1 MGQIKAVNQI
11 DVIDLTD
18 GYSVVLTNDSY
29 TFLGTTSAVNGT
41 QTTTTQVMALCG
53 SEQVP
58 CTVGTITCPTGI
70 SAVSDGKTPMPT
82 ITITATSA
90 LTKSGTITI
99 PIVVDGDITINKIF
113 SYSIA
118 FKGQTGQNG
127 TSVTVSSTSVT
138 YQVGASGTTKPTGE
152 WSATVPNVPN
162 GQFLWTKTV
171 VKYSDGKSTEAYS
184 VSYKGTN
191 GTNGSNGTSVTVS
204 STSVTYQVGASGTTK
219 PTGEWSA
226 TVPNVPNGQFLW
238 TKTVVKY
245 SDGKSTEAYSVSYK
259 GTNGTNGSNG
269 TSVTVSS
276 TSVTYQA
283 STSGTTPPTGTWS
296 STVPNVPNGQYLWT
310 KTVVNYSDGKSTE
323 SYSVSYKGTNGING
337 TNGKDAITM
346 TITSSGGTIFK
357 NTAIVTTLTA
367 HVYKGGV
374 EVTGSALSSLGTIKW
389 YKDGGT
395 TAVATGSTYTIGAG
409 DVSNKATFSAQLEG

>member
-1 MGQIKAVNQI
+1 MAIKAVNQI

-18 GYSVVLTNDSY
+18 GYSVILTNDNY
-29 TFLGTTSAVNGT
+29 TFFGTTNSVSGT

-70 SAVSDGKTPMPT
+70 SAVSDGKTPQPT

-99 PIVVDGDITINKIF
+99 PIVIDGITINKTF

-127 TSVTVSSTSVT
+127 TSVTVKSTSVT
-138 YQVGASGTTKPTGE
+138 YQVGTSGTTKPTGE
-152 WSATVPNVPN
+152 WKTEVPAVPN

-171 VKYSDGKSTEAYS
+171 VQYSDGKSTEAYS

-191 GTNGSNGTSVTVS
+191 GTNGSNGTSVKIT
-204 STSVTYQVGASGTTK
+204 STSVTYQV
-219 PTGEWSA
+219 
-226 TVPNVPNGQFLW
+226 
-238 TKTVVKY
+238 
-245 SDGKSTEAYSVSYK
+245 
-259 GTNGTNGSNG
+259 
-269 TSVTVSS
+269 
-276 TSVTYQA
+276 
-283 STSGTTPPTGTWS
+283 STSGTTTPTGTWS
-296 STVPNVPNGQYLWT
+296 STVPTVPNGQYLWT

-323 SYSVSYKGTNGING
+323 SYSVSYKGTNGTNG
-337 TNGKDAITM
+337 TNGKDAIIM
-346 TITSSGGTIFK
+346 AITSSGGTIFK
-357 NTAIVTTLTA
+357 NTAIATTLTA

-374 EVTGSALSSLGTIKW
+374 EVTGANLTALGTIKW

-395 TAVATGSTYTIGAG
+395 TAVATGSSYTISAG
-409 DVSNKATFSAQLEG
+409 DVNNKATFSAQLEG

>member
-1 MGQIKAVNQI
+1 MAIKAVNQI

-18 GYSVVLTNDSY
+18 GYSVVLTNDNY
-29 TFLGTTSAVNGT
+29 TFLGTTSSVNGT

-58 CTVGTITCPTGI
+58 CTVGNITCPAGI

-99 PIVVDGDITINKIF
+99 PIVVNGDITINKTF

-127 TSVTVSSTSVT
+127 TSVTVRSTSVT

-152 WSATVPNVPN
+152 WKTEVPSVPN

-171 VKYSDGKSTEAYS
+171 VNYSDGKSTEAYS

-191 GTNGSNGTSVTVS
+191 GTNGSNGTSVTVR
-204 STSVTYQVGASGTTK
+204 
-219 PTGEWSA
+219 
-226 TVPNVPNGQFLW
+226 
-238 TKTVVKY
+238 
-245 SDGKSTEAYSVSYK
+245 
-259 GTNGTNGSNG
+259 
-269 TSVTVSS
+269 S

-283 STSGTTPPTGTWS
+283 GTSGTTPPTGTWS
-296 STVPNVPNGQYLWT
+296 PTVPNVANGQYLWT

-346 TITSSGGTIFK
+346 AITSSGGTIFK
-357 NTAIVTTLTA
+357 NTAIATTLTA

-395 TAVATGSTYTIGAG
+395 TAVATGTTYTIGAG
-409 DVSNKATFSAQLEG
+409 DISNKATFSAQLEG

>member
-1 MGQIKAVNQI
+1 MAIKAVNQI

-18 GYSVVLTNDSY
+18 GYSVVLTNDNY

-99 PIVVDGDITINKIF
+99 PIVVDGGITINKTF

-127 TSVTVSSTSVT
+127 TSVTVRSTSVT

-152 WSATVPNVPN
+152 WKTEVPSVPN

-171 VKYSDGKSTEAYS
+171 V
-184 VSYKGTN
+184 N
-191 GTNGSNGTSVTVS
+191 
-204 STSVTYQVGASGTTK
+204 
-219 PTGEWSA
+219 
-226 TVPNVPNGQFLW
+226 
-238 TKTVVKY
+238 Y

-283 STSGTTPPTGTWS
+283 GTSGTTPPTGAWS
-296 STVPNVPNGQYLWT
+296 PTVPNIANGQYLWT

-346 TITSSGGTIFK
+346 AITSSGGTIFK
-357 NTAIVTTLTA
+357 NTAIATTLTA

-395 TAVATGSTYTIGAG
+395 TAVATGTTYTIGAG
-409 DVSNKATFSAQLEG
+409 DISNKATFSAQLEG

>member
-1 MGQIKAVNQI
+1 MGIKAVSQV

-18 GYSVVLTNDSY
+18 GYSVVLTNDNY
-29 TFLGTTSAVNGT
+29 TFLGTTNSVNGT

-53 SEQVP
+53 SEQVS

-70 SAVSDGKTPMPT
+70 SAVSDGKSLQPT

-99 PIVVDGDITINKIF
+99 PIVVDGDITINKTF

-118 FKGQTGQNG
+118 FKGATGQNG

-138 YQVGASGTTKPTGE
+138 YQIGTSGTTKPTGT
-152 WSATVPNVPN
+152 WSPTVPNVPN

-171 VKYSDGKSTEAYS
+171 VTYSDGKSTEAYS

-204 STSVTYQVGASGTTK
+204 STSVTYQT
-219 PTGEWSA
+219 
-226 TVPNVPNGQFLW
+226 
-238 TKTVVKY
+238 
-245 SDGKSTEAYSVSYK
+245 
-259 GTNGTNGSNG
+259 
-269 TSVTVSS
+269 
-276 TSVTYQA
+276 
-283 STSGTTPPTGTWS
+283 STSGTTPPTGTWNT
-296 STVPNVPNGQYLWT
+296 TVPNVANGQYLWT
-310 KTVVNYSDGKSTE
+310 KTVVKYSDGKSTE
-323 SYSVSYKGTNGING
+323 SYSVSYKGTNG
-337 TNGKDAITM
+337 TNGKDGLDAITM
-346 TITSSGGTIFK
+346 AITSSGGTIFK
-357 NTAIVTTLTA
+357 NTAIATTLTA

-374 EVTGSALSSLGTIKW
+374 EVTGSALTSLGTIKW

-395 TAVATGSTYTIGAG
+395 TAVATGSTYTISAG

>member
-1 MGQIKAVNQI
+1 MGIKAVSQV

-18 GYSVVLTNDSY
+18 GYSVVLTNDNY

-53 SEQVP
+53 SEQVT
-58 CTVGTITCPTGI
+58 CTVGNITCPTGI
-70 SAVSDGKTPMPT
+70 SAVSDGKSLQPT

-99 PIVVDGDITINKIF
+99 PIVVNGDITINKTF

-118 FKGQTGQNG
+118 FKGATGQNG

-152 WSATVPNVPN
+152 WSTTVPNVPN

-191 GTNGSNGTSVTVS
+191 GS
-204 STSVTYQVGASGTTK
+204 
-219 PTGEWSA
+219 
-226 TVPNVPNGQFLW
+226 
-238 TKTVVKY
+238 
-245 SDGKSTEAYSVSYK
+245 
-259 GTNGTNGSNG
+259 NGSNG

-283 STSGTTPPTGTWS
+283 GTSGTTPPTGTWS
-296 STVPNVPNGQYLWT
+296 TTVPSVPNGQYLWT
-310 KTVVNYSDGKSTE
+310 KTVVVYSDGKSTE

-346 TITSSGGTIFK
+346 AITSSGGTIFK
-357 NTAIVTTLTA
+357 NTAIATTLTA

-374 EVTGSALSSLGTIKW
+374 EVTGSALSALGTIKW

-395 TAVATGSTYTIGAG
+395 TAVATGATYTIGAG
-409 DVSNKATFSAQLEG
+409 DITNKATFSAQLEG

>member
-1 MGQIKAVNQI
+1 MGIKAVSQV

-18 GYSVVLTNDSY
+18 GYSVVLTNDNY
-29 TFLGTTSAVNGT
+29 TFLGTTNSVNGT

-53 SEQVP
+53 SEQVS
-58 CTVGTITCPTGI
+58 CTVGNITCPTGI
-70 SAVSDGKTPMPT
+70 SAVSDGKSLQPT

-99 PIVVDGDITINKIF
+99 PIVVDGDITINKTF

-138 YQVGASGTTKPTGE
+138 YQVGTSGTNKPTGE

-204 STSVTYQVGASGTTK
+204 STSVTYQT
-219 PTGEWSA
+219 SA
-226 TVPNVPNGQFLW
+226 
-238 TKTVVKY
+238 
-245 SDGKSTEAYSVSYK
+245 
-259 GTNGTNGSNG
+259 
-269 TSVTVSS
+269 
-276 TSVTYQA
+276 
-283 STSGTTPPTGTWS
+283 SGTTPPTGTWS
-296 STVPNVPNGQYLWT
+296 PTVPNVANGQYLWT
-310 KTVVNYSDGKSTE
+310 KTVVKYSDGKSTE
-323 SYSVSYKGTNGING
+323 SYSVSYKGTNG
-337 TNGKDAITM
+337 TNGKDGLDAITM
-346 TITSSGGTIFK
+346 AITSSGGTIFK
-357 NTAIVTTLTA
+357 NTAIATTLTA
-367 HVYKGGV
+367 HIYKGGV
-374 EVTGSALSSLGTIKW
+374 EVSGSALASLGTIKW

-395 TAVATGSTYTIGAG
+395 TAVATGSTYTISAG

>member
-1 MGQIKAVNQI
+1 MGIKAVSQV

-18 GYSVVLTNDSY
+18 GYSVVLTNDNY
-29 TFLGTTSAVNGT
+29 TFLGTTNSVNGT

-53 SEQVP
+53 SEQVS

-70 SAVSDGKTPMPT
+70 SAVSDGKSLQPT

-99 PIVVDGDITINKIF
+99 PIVVDGDITINKTF

-118 FKGQTGQNG
+118 FKGATGQNG

-138 YQVGASGTTKPTGE
+138 YQIGTSGTTKPTGT
-152 WSATVPNVPN
+152 WSPNVPNVPN

-171 VKYSDGKSTEAYS
+171 VTYSDGKSTEAYS

-191 GTNGSNGTSVTVS
+191 GTNGSNGTSVTVK
-204 STSVTYQVGASGTTK
+204 STSVTYQVG
-219 PTGEWSA
+219 
-226 TVPNVPNGQFLW
+226 
-238 TKTVVKY
+238 
-245 SDGKSTEAYSVSYK
+245 
-259 GTNGTNGSNG
+259 
-269 TSVTVSS
+269 
-276 TSVTYQA
+276 
-283 STSGTTPPTGTWS
+283 TSGTTPPTGTWN

-323 SYSVSYKGTNGING
+323 SYSVSYKGTNG
-337 TNGKDAITM
+337 TNGKDGLDAITM
-346 TITSSGGTIFK
+346 AITSSGGTIFK
-357 NTAIVTTLTA
+357 NTAIATTLTA

-374 EVTGSALSSLGTIKW
+374 EVTGSALTSLGTIKW

-395 TAVATGSTYTIGAG
+395 TAVATGSTYTISAG

>member
-1 MGQIKAVNQI
+1 MGIKAVSQV

-18 GYSVVLTNDSY
+18 GYSVVLTNDNY
-29 TFLGTTSAVNGT
+29 TFLGTTNSVNGT

-53 SEQVP
+53 SEQVS
-58 CTVGTITCPTGI
+58 CTVGNITCPTGI
-70 SAVSDGKTPMPT
+70 SAVSDGKSLQPT

-99 PIVVDGDITINKIF
+99 PIVIDGDITINKTF

-118 FKGQTGQNG
+118 FKGATGQNG

-138 YQVGASGTTKPTGE
+138 YQIGASGTTKPTGT
-152 WSATVPNVPN
+152 WSPNVPNVPN

-204 STSVTYQVGASGTTK
+204 STSVTYQ
-219 PTGEWSA
+219 TG
-226 TVPNVPNGQFLW
+226 
-238 TKTVVKY
+238 
-245 SDGKSTEAYSVSYK
+245 
-259 GTNGTNGSNG
+259 
-269 TSVTVSS
+269 
-276 TSVTYQA
+276 
-283 STSGTTPPTGTWS
+283 TSGTTPPTGTWS
-296 STVPNVPNGQYLWT
+296 PTVPNVANGQYLWT
-310 KTVVNYSDGKSTE
+310 KTVVKYSDGKSTE
-323 SYSVSYKGTNGING
+323 SYSVSYKGTNG
-337 TNGKDAITM
+337 TNGKDGLDAITM
-346 TITSSGGTIFK
+346 AITSSGGTIFK
-357 NTAIVTTLTA
+357 NTAIATTLTA
-367 HVYKGGV
+367 HIYKGGV
-374 EVTGSALSSLGTIKW
+374 EVSGSALASLGTIKW

-395 TAVATGSTYTIGAG
+395 TAVATGSTYTISAG

>member
-1 MGQIKAVNQI
+1 MAIKAVNQI

-18 GYSVVLTNDSY
+18 GYSVVLTSESH
-29 TFLGTTSAVNGT
+29 TFLGTTTSVNGT

-58 CTVGTITCPTGI
+58 CTVGTITSPTGI
-70 SAVSDGKTPMPT
+70 SAVSDGKSPTPT

-99 PIVVDGDITINKIF
+99 PIVVNGDITVNKTF
-113 SYSIA
+113 SFSIA
-118 FKGQTGQNG
+118 FKGQTGQDG

-152 WSATVPNVPN
+152 WETEIPNVPN

-171 VKYSDGKSTEAYS
+171 VTYSDGKSTEAYS

-191 GTNGSNGTSVTVS
+191 GTNGADGTSVSIT
-204 STSVTYQVGASGTTK
+204 
-219 PTGEWSA
+219 
-226 TVPNVPNGQFLW
+226 
-238 TKTVVKY
+238 
-245 SDGKSTEAYSVSYK
+245 
-259 GTNGTNGSNG
+259 
-269 TSVTVSS
+269 S

-283 STSGTTPPTGTWS
+283 SSSGTTAPTGTWS
-296 STVPNVPNGQYLWT
+296 ATVPNVPNGQYLWT
-310 KTVVNYSDGKSTE
+310 KTVVTYSDGEHTE
-323 SYSVSYKGTNGING
+323 SYSVSYKGTNGIDG
-337 TNGKDAITM
+337 QDAITM
-346 TITSSGGTIFK
+346 AITSSGGTIFK
-357 NTAIVTTLTA
+357 NTAIATTLTA

-374 EVTGSALSSLGTIKW
+374 EVTGSALANLGTIKW
-389 YKDGGT
+389 YKDGGPT
-395 TAVATGSTYTIGAG
+395 SVATGSTFTISAG

>member
-1 MGQIKAVNQI
+1 MGIKAVSQV

-18 GYSVVLTNDSY
+18 GYSVVLTNDNY
-29 TFLGTTSAVNGT
+29 TFLGTTNSVNGT

-53 SEQVP
+53 SEQVS
-58 CTVGTITCPTGI
+58 CTVGNITCPTGI
-70 SAVSDGKTPMPT
+70 SAVSDGKSLQPT

-99 PIVVDGDITINKIF
+99 PIVVNGDITINKTF

-138 YQVGASGTTKPTGE
+138 YQIGASGTTKPTGT
-152 WSATVPNVPN
+152 WSTTVPNVPN

-171 VKYSDGKSTEAYS
+171 VTYSDGKSTEAYS

-204 STSVTYQVGASGTTK
+204 STSVTYQT
-219 PTGEWSA
+219 SA
-226 TVPNVPNGQFLW
+226 
-238 TKTVVKY
+238 
-245 SDGKSTEAYSVSYK
+245 
-259 GTNGTNGSNG
+259 
-269 TSVTVSS
+269 
-276 TSVTYQA
+276 
-283 STSGTTPPTGTWS
+283 SGTTPPTGTWS
-296 STVPNVPNGQYLWT
+296 PTVPNVANGQYLWT
-310 KTVVNYSDGKSTE
+310 KTVVKYSDGKSTE
-323 SYSVSYKGTNGING
+323 SYSVSYKGTNG
-337 TNGKDAITM
+337 TNGKDGLDAITM
-346 TITSSGGTIFK
+346 AITSSGGTIFK
-357 NTAIVTTLTA
+357 NTAIATTLTA

-374 EVTGSALSSLGTIKW
+374 EVSGSVLTSLGTIKW

-395 TAVATGSTYTIGAG
+395 TAVATGSTYTISAG

>member
-1 MGQIKAVNQI
+1 MGIKAVGQV

-18 GYSVVLTNDSY
+18 GYSVVLTNDNY
-29 TFLGTTSAVNGT
+29 TFLGTTNSVSGT

-53 SEQVP
+53 SEQVS
-58 CTVGTITCPTGI
+58 CTVGNITCPTGI
-70 SAVSDGKTPMPT
+70 SAVSDGKSLQPT

-99 PIVVDGDITINKIF
+99 PIVVNGDLTINKTF

-138 YQVGASGTTKPTGE
+138 YQIGASGTTKPTGE
-152 WSATVPNVPN
+152 WSSSVPNVPN

-204 STSVTYQVGASGTTK
+204 STSVTYQ
-219 PTGEWSA
+219 TG
-226 TVPNVPNGQFLW
+226 
-238 TKTVVKY
+238 
-245 SDGKSTEAYSVSYK
+245 
-259 GTNGTNGSNG
+259 
-269 TSVTVSS
+269 
-276 TSVTYQA
+276 
-283 STSGTTPPTGTWS
+283 TSGTTPPTGTWS
-296 STVPNVPNGQYLWT
+296 PTVPNVANGQYLWT
-310 KTVVNYSDGKSTE
+310 KTVVKYSDGKSTE
-323 SYSVSYKGTNGING
+323 SYSVSYKGTNG
-337 TNGKDAITM
+337 TNGKDGLDAITM
-346 TITSSGGTIFK
+346 AITSSGGTIFK
-357 NTAIVTTLTA
+357 NTAIATTLTA
-367 HVYKGGV
+367 HIYKGGV
-374 EVTGSALSSLGTIKW
+374 EVSGSALASLGTIKW

-395 TAVATGSTYTIGAG
+395 TAVATGSTYTISAG

>member
-1 MGQIKAVNQI
+1 MTIKAVNQI

-127 TSVTVSSTSVT
+127 TSVTVKSTSVT
-138 YQVGASGTTKPTGE
+138 YQVGTSGTTKPTGE
-152 WSATVPNVPN
+152 WKTEVPNVAN

-171 VKYSDGKSTEAYS
+171 VNYSDGKSTEAYS

-191 GTNGSNGTSVTVS
+191 GTNGSNGTSVTV
-204 STSVTYQVGASGTTK
+204 K
-219 PTGEWSA
+219 
-226 TVPNVPNGQFLW
+226 
-238 TKTVVKY
+238 
-245 SDGKSTEAYSVSYK
+245 
-259 GTNGTNGSNG
+259 
-269 TSVTVSS
+269 S

-283 STSGTTPPTGTWS
+283 GTSGTTPPTGTWS
-296 STVPNVPNGQYLWT
+296 PTVPNVANGQYLWT

-323 SYSVSYKGTNGING
+323 SFSVSYKGTNGING

-346 TITSSGGTIFK
+346 AITSSGGTIFK
-357 NTAIVTTLTA
+357 NTAIATTLTA
-367 HVYKGGV
+367 HVYQGGV

-409 DVSNKATFSAQLEG
+409 DISNKATFSAQLEG

>member
-1 MGQIKAVNQI
+1 MGIKAVSQV

-18 GYSVVLTNDSY
+18 GYSVVLTNDNY
-29 TFLGTTSAVNGT
+29 TFLGTTNSVNGT

-53 SEQVP
+53 SEQVS
-58 CTVGTITCPTGI
+58 CTVGNITCPTGI
-70 SAVSDGKTPMPT
+70 SAVSDGKSLQPT

-99 PIVVDGDITINKIF
+99 PIVVDGDITINKTF

-138 YQVGASGTTKPTGE
+138 YQVGTSGTNKPTGE

-191 GTNGSNGTSVTVS
+191 GSNGSNGTSVTVS
-204 STSVTYQVGASGTTK
+204 STSVTYQT
-219 PTGEWSA
+219 SA
-226 TVPNVPNGQFLW
+226 
-238 TKTVVKY
+238 
-245 SDGKSTEAYSVSYK
+245 
-259 GTNGTNGSNG
+259 
-269 TSVTVSS
+269 
-276 TSVTYQA
+276 
-283 STSGTTPPTGTWS
+283 SGTTPPTGTWS
-296 STVPNVPNGQYLWT
+296 PTVPNVANGQYLWT
-310 KTVVNYSDGKSTE
+310 KTVVKYSDGKSTE
-323 SYSVSYKGTNGING
+323 SYSVSYKGTNG
-337 TNGKDAITM
+337 TNGKDGLDAITM
-346 TITSSGGTIFK
+346 AITSSGGTIFK
-357 NTAIVTTLTA
+357 NTAIATTLTA
-367 HVYKGGV
+367 HIYKGGV
-374 EVTGSALSSLGTIKW
+374 EVSGSALASLGTI
-389 YKDGGT
+389 
-395 TAVATGSTYTIGAG
+395 TAVATGSTYTISAG

>member
-1 MGQIKAVNQI
+1 MAIKAVNQI

-18 GYSVVLTNDSY
+18 GYSVVLTNDNY

-99 PIVVDGDITINKIF
+99 PIVVDGGITINKTF

-127 TSVTVSSTSVT
+127 TSVTVRSTSVT

-152 WSATVPNVPN
+152 WKTEVPSVPN

-171 VKYSDGKSTEAYS
+171 V
-184 VSYKGTN
+184 N
-191 GTNGSNGTSVTVS
+191 
-204 STSVTYQVGASGTTK
+204 
-219 PTGEWSA
+219 
-226 TVPNVPNGQFLW
+226 
-238 TKTVVKY
+238 Y

-283 STSGTTPPTGTWS
+283 GTSGTTPPTGTWS
-296 STVPNVPNGQYLWT
+296 PTVPNVTNGQYLWT

-323 SYSVSYKGTNGING
+323 SFSVSYKGTNGING

-346 TITSSGGTIFK
+346 AITSSGGTIFK
-357 NTAIVTTLTA
+357 NTAIATTLTA

-395 TAVATGSTYTIGAG
+395 TAVATGTTYTIGAG
-409 DVSNKATFSAQLEG
+409 DISNKATFSAQLEG

>member
-1 MGQIKAVNQI
+1 MTILKAVNQI

-118 FKGQTGQNG
+118 FKGNTGQNG
-127 TSVTVSSTSVT
+127 TSVTVASTSVT
-138 YQVGASGTTKPTGE
+138 YQVGTSGTTKPTGE
-152 WSATVPNVPN
+152 WKTEVPNVAN

-191 GTNGSNGTSVTVS
+191 GSNGTSVTV
-204 STSVTYQVGASGTTK
+204 K
-219 PTGEWSA
+219 
-226 TVPNVPNGQFLW
+226 
-238 TKTVVKY
+238 
-245 SDGKSTEAYSVSYK
+245 
-259 GTNGTNGSNG
+259 
-269 TSVTVSS
+269 S

-283 STSGTTPPTGTWS
+283 GTSGTTPPTGTWS
-296 STVPNVPNGQYLWT
+296 PTVPNVANGQYLWT

-323 SYSVSYKGTNGING
+323 SFSVSYKGTNGING

-346 TITSSGGTIFK
+346 AITSSGGTIFK
-357 NTAIVTTLTA
+357 NTAIATTLTA

>member
-1 MGQIKAVNQI
+1 MGIKAVSQV

-18 GYSVVLTNDSY
+18 GYSVVLTNDNY
-29 TFLGTTSAVNGT
+29 TFLGTTNSVNGT

-53 SEQVP
+53 SEQVS
-58 CTVGTITCPTGI
+58 CTVGNITCPTGI
-70 SAVSDGKTPMPT
+70 SAVSDGKSLQPT

-99 PIVVDGDITINKIF
+99 PIVIDGDITINKTF

-118 FKGQTGQNG
+118 FKGATGQNG

-138 YQVGASGTTKPTGE
+138 YQVGTSGTNKPTGE

-191 GTNGSNGTSVTVS
+191 GTNGSNGISVTVS
-204 STSVTYQVGASGTTK
+204 STSVTYQ
-219 PTGEWSA
+219 TG
-226 TVPNVPNGQFLW
+226 
-238 TKTVVKY
+238 
-245 SDGKSTEAYSVSYK
+245 
-259 GTNGTNGSNG
+259 
-269 TSVTVSS
+269 
-276 TSVTYQA
+276 
-283 STSGTTPPTGTWS
+283 TSGTTPPTGTWS
-296 STVPNVPNGQYLWT
+296 PTVPNVANGQYLWT
-310 KTVVNYSDGKSTE
+310 KTVVKYSDGKSTE
-323 SYSVSYKGTNGING
+323 SYSVSYKGTNG
-337 TNGKDAITM
+337 TNGKDGLDAITM
-346 TITSSGGTIFK
+346 AITSSGGTIFK
-357 NTAIVTTLTA
+357 NTAIATTLTA

-374 EVTGSALSSLGTIKW
+374 EVSGSALASLGTIKW

-395 TAVATGSTYTIGAG
+395 TAVATGSTYTISAG

>member
-1 MGQIKAVNQI
+1 MAIKAVNQI

-70 SAVSDGKTPMPT
+70 SAVSDGKSPMPT

-138 YQVGASGTTKPTGE
+138 YQVGTSGTTKPTGE
-152 WSATVPNVPN
+152 WKTEVPNVAN

-171 VKYSDGKSTEAYS
+171 VQYSDGKSTEAYS

-191 GTNGSNGTSVTVS
+191 GTNGSNGTSVTV
-204 STSVTYQVGASGTTK
+204 K
-219 PTGEWSA
+219 
-226 TVPNVPNGQFLW
+226 
-238 TKTVVKY
+238 
-245 SDGKSTEAYSVSYK
+245 
-259 GTNGTNGSNG
+259 
-269 TSVTVSS
+269 S

-283 STSGTTPPTGTWS
+283 GTSGTTPPTGTWS
-296 STVPNVPNGQYLWT
+296 PTVPNVANGQYLWT

-323 SYSVSYKGTNGING
+323 SFSVSYKGTNGING
-337 TNGKDAITM
+337 TDGKDAITM
-346 TITSSGGTIFK
+346 AITSSGGTIFK
-357 NTAIVTTLTA
+357 NTAIATTLTA

-409 DVSNKATFSAQLEG
+409 DVSSKATFSAQLEG

>member
-1 MGQIKAVNQI
+1 MAIKAVNQI

-138 YQVGASGTTKPTGE
+138 YQVGSSGTTKPTGE
-152 WSATVPNVPN
+152 WSTTVPSVPN

-191 GTNGSNGTSVTVS
+191 GS
-204 STSVTYQVGASGTTK
+204 
-219 PTGEWSA
+219 
-226 TVPNVPNGQFLW
+226 
-238 TKTVVKY
+238 
-245 SDGKSTEAYSVSYK
+245 
-259 GTNGTNGSNG
+259 NGSNG

-283 STSGTTPPTGTWS
+283 GTSGTTPPTGTWS
-296 STVPNVPNGQYLWT
+296 PTVPNVANGQYLWT

-323 SYSVSYKGTNGING
+323 SFSVSYKGTNGING

-346 TITSSGGTIFK
+346 AITSSGGTIFK
-357 NTAIVTTLTA
+357 NTAIATTLTA

-374 EVTGSALSSLGTIKW
+374 EVTGTALSALGTIKW

-409 DVSNKATFSAQLEG
+409 DVSNKATFSTQLEG

>member
-1 MGQIKAVNQI
+1 MGIKAVSQV

-18 GYSVVLTNDSY
+18 GYSVVLTNDNY
-29 TFLGTTSAVNGT
+29 TFLGTTNSVNGT

-53 SEQVP
+53 SEQVS
-58 CTVGTITCPTGI
+58 CTVGNITCPTGI
-70 SAVSDGKTPMPT
+70 SAVSDGKSLQPT

-99 PIVVDGDITINKIF
+99 PIVVDGDITINKTF

-138 YQVGASGTTKPTGE
+138 YQVGTSGTNKPTGE

-191 GTNGSNGTSVTVS
+191 GSNGSNGTSVTVS
-204 STSVTYQVGASGTTK
+204 STSVTYQT
-219 PTGEWSA
+219 SA
-226 TVPNVPNGQFLW
+226 
-238 TKTVVKY
+238 
-245 SDGKSTEAYSVSYK
+245 
-259 GTNGTNGSNG
+259 
-269 TSVTVSS
+269 
-276 TSVTYQA
+276 
-283 STSGTTPPTGTWS
+283 SGTTPPTGTWS
-296 STVPNVPNGQYLWT
+296 PTVPNVANGQYLWT
-310 KTVVNYSDGKSTE
+310 KTVVKYSDGKSTE
-323 SYSVSYKGTNGING
+323 SYSVSYKGTNG
-337 TNGKDAITM
+337 TNGKDGLDAITM
-346 TITSSGGTIFK
+346 AITSSGGTIFK
-357 NTAIVTTLTA
+357 NTAIATTLTA
-367 HVYKGGV
+367 HIYKGGV
-374 EVTGSALSSLGTIKW
+374 EVSGSALASLGTIKW

-395 TAVATGSTYTIGAG
+395 TAVATGSTYTISAG